1 MKAVLNDLRLNLDSV
16 TETAIEQEAT
26 IIELK
31 EELKK
36 LKLAN
41 KELEEKVKCESKMKD
56 AYKAEY
62 RRYYFEFN
70 KD

>member
-1 MKAVLNDLRLNLDSV
+1 MKALLDNLRLNLDSV
-16 TETAIEQEAT
+16 TETAIEQTAT
-26 IIELK
+26 IKELK

-41 KELEEKVKCESKMKD
+41 KELEEKVKYESKMKD
-56 AYKAEY
+56 AYEAEY